1 MIIDSLKNINFY
13 KNISEDIYQGLIF
26 LNNASENIKLGE
38 YIINNKVK
46 AIVTEYETG
55 LDIEQIYE
63 AHQNVIDIQYPI
75 IGLERVK
82 WSPISE
88 MNIRTPY
95 DIKNDVTFYTKPH
108 KQGSHVDIGNGF
120 FTIMFPQDGHNP
132 QLFIDNPQIIKKI
145 TIKIINNNPLPKI
158 I

>member
-1 MIIDSLKNINFY
+1 MIVDSLKNISFY
-13 KNISEDIYQGLIF
+13 KNVSENIYRGLMF

-55 LDIEQIYE
+55 FDFEKTFE
-63 AHQNVIDIQYPI
+63 AHRNVIDIQYPI

-88 MNIRTPY
+88 MNVSVPY
-95 DIKNDVTFYTKPH
+95 DQKKDVTFYTNPH
-108 KQGSHVDIGNGF
+108 KQGLEVDIGNGF
-120 FTIMFPQDGHNP
+120 FAIMFPQDGHNP